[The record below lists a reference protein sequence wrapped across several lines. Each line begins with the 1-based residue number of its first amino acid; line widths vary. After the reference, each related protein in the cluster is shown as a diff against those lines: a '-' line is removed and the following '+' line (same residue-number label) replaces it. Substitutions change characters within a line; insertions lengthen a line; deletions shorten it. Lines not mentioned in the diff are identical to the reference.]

1 MKYKEKKDAV
11 NKAVKE
17 GKWNNPQDMSKDNKT
32 CRVSTEN
39 APYPYNYDESNHS
52 TDYTKGEAKS
62 PVRER

>member
-1 MKYKEKKDAV
+1 MKYKEKHDAV

-17 GKWNNPQDMSKDNKT
+17 GKWNNPMDGSKDMKT
-32 CRVSTEN
+32 CRVTTEKQD
-39 APYPYNYDESNHS
+39 YPYNYDDSNHS